1 MYIPFRLKEP
11 YILIANAVIM
21 MIGNFLMFR
30 LAFDDEFEERFTRY
44 QNQVKERM
52 ISENERFVT
61 TMRGIIE
68 LDPESIEVMG
78 FREKWNKH
86 LEIIDIMK
94 EQRDRLETRVQI
106 VYFPL
111 LVSILF
117 ATAGLAV
124 PGGLRVPYVG
134 TVYLTSF
141 SWWLLAL
148 ALLLMLWML
157 LQHYLLERRFSNTE
171 ALEKALIREAQKAG
185 EANAE
190 DFDKY

>member
-1 MYIPFRLKEP
+1 MKEP
-11 YILIANAVIM
+11 YILIINAVIM
-21 MIGNFLMFR
+21 MVGNFLLFR
-30 LAFDDEFEERFTRY
+30 LAFDDEFEERFTTY

-94 EQRDRLETRVQI
+94 DQRDRLETKVQI

-111 LVSILF
+111 LVSLLF
-117 ATAGLAV
+117 ATGGLALPDGV
-124 PGGLRVPYVG
+124 RVPFVG
-134 TVYLTSF
+134 TVYVTSF
-141 SWWLLAL
+141 SWWLLAF
-148 ALLLMLWML
+148 AVLLMLWML

-171 ALEKALIREAQKAG
+171 ALEKALIREARKAG
-185 EANAE
+185 ALKEE
-190 DFDKY
+190 DVDKY